1 MTIPCFGIS
10 IFITGKG
17 VLMRNLLAAMAFA
30 LLLCAAATAGDIRLE
45 DSNFSTVGYIRDNGQ
60 IENASFQTI
69 GFIREDGRIEDD
81 SFHTLGY
88 IDEEGNIED
97 ADYNDLFSVNESGR
111 LTDIDF
117 RKVAE
122 IQSDGTVENA
132 RFQVILYADGT
143 HDQMLDRIA
152 IFLVFFSD
160 ILEASD

>member
-1 MTIPCFGIS
+1 MTFPGS
-10 IFITGKG
+10 GLSVVITGKG
-17 VLMRNLLAAMAFA
+17 VLMRNLLVTSTLV
-30 LLLCAAATAGDIRLE
+30 LLLCAASVAGDIRLE
-45 DSNFSTVGYIRDNGQ
+45 DSSFSTVGYIRDNGH

-88 IDEEGNIED
+88 IDEEGNIEN
-97 ADYNDLFSVNESGR
+97 AEYEDLYSVNESGR
-111 LTDIDF
+111 LTDADF

-143 HDQMLDRIA
+143 HGDMVERIA
-152 IFLVFFSD
+152 VFLVFFSD
-160 ILEASD
+160 ILESRD